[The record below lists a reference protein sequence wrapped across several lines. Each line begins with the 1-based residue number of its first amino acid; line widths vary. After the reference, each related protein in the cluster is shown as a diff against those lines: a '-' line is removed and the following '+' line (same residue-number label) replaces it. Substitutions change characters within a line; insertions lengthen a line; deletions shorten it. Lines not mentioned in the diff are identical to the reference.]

1 MRALKKV
8 VFTALSFLAVISA
21 IAQEKGTLKGVVLS
35 KEDGQ
40 TIIGAN
46 VIWVADRSV
55 GAATDFDG
63 NYSISL
69 PAGEQEVE
77 YSAVGLG
84 SQTKKVTIVAGQ
96 TTTLNVTLSV
106 QAQEMGAVV
115 VSAGKFEQKVEDL
128 TVSVEIINPSLVEN
142 KGTVNAETAIEQT
155 PGVTIVDSEP
165 QIRSG
170 SGYSFG
176 AGSRVQI
183 LVDDLPMLSG
193 DAGRPS
199 WGFIPVENLE
209 QIEVIKGAS
218 SVLYGSAALNGIINI
233 RTAYPK
239 AEPQTKI
246 NYQFGV
252 YSAPKRKAAKWWDNG
267 NPAFTNLNFFHSRK
281 IGNLDLVIGGSGLL
295 DDGHVGPAQI
305 QDPNDT
311 TQFIFPKSGTFT
323 NVKNNEGTYE
333 KRGRI
338 NGNIRYRSKKHEG
351 LSYGVNFNFMK
362 SRSKGSLLWMD
373 SDTNIYRPFPGSDT
387 ETKQTTFNVDPFLTI
402 YGRVNHNR
410 HSIRTRIFHQN
421 NDNDNNQA
429 NQNYV
434 YFGEYQFQRRVKSIN
449 GLTITAGAM
458 GQFSQSEAPLYQGD
472 ADGDGKNQAT
482 NFAGYAQ
489 VDKKFWDKLNVSL
502 GMRYE
507 YFKINDEEGQGQ
519 PVFRSGLSYKV
530 FKETYLRASFGQ
542 GFRFPTIAERFIQTT
557 VGGMNIFPSDNLEPE
572 KSFSAELGIKQG
584 LKVGKF
590 YAYLDVAG
598 FIQQYSNTIEFTFG
612 KWGTDSVFGPSP
624 FNPNVIVYDPV
635 ASIAKNIGFRSV
647 NTGST
652 RVTGLDVSLLGQ
664 GKFNDNFGL
673 NVLAGYTFTV
683 PVTLDPHAP
692 FSAQDQRSAEDSL
705 VTNYVNTSL
714 DTTNNILK
722 YRFQHLVKAD
732 VEITVFRF
740 AIGFSARYYSFM
752 QNVDKIFYDLDEGD
766 LGPLVGFQDIGI
778 VNWRGDEI
786 VPGTESNPAY
796 NFGKNKSGDWVADG
810 RVSYE
815 ISKSSKIALIVS
827 NVFNR
832 EYAVRPLAINP
843 TRTTALQ
850 YTLKF

>member
-1 MRALKKV
+1 MRVFKRV
-8 VFTALSFLAVISA
+8 VFTALSLVAFLFAT
-21 IAQEKGTLKGVVLS
+21 AQEKGTLTGVVIS
-35 KEDGQ
+35 KEDGL
-40 TIIGAN
+40 TVIGAN
-46 VIWVADRSV
+46 VVWVTDRSV
-55 GAATDFDG
+55 GSPTDLDG
-63 NYSISL
+63 KYTLSL
-69 PAGEQEVE
+69 PAGEQTVE
-77 YSAVGLG
+77 FSAVGLG
-84 SQTKKVTIVAGQ
+84 NQTKTVTIEAGK
-96 TTTLNVTLSV
+96 TTTLNITLSV

-142 KGTVNAETAIEQT
+142 KGTVNAQTAIEQT

-246 NYQFGV
+246 NYQIGA
-252 YSAPKRKAAKWWDNG
+252 YSAPNREAAKWWTKG
-267 NPAFTNLNFFHSRK
+267 NPIFTNLNFFHSRK
-281 IGNLDLVIGGSGLL
+281 IGNLDIVIGGSGLL
-295 DDGHVGPAQI
+295 DDGHVGPALI
-305 QDPNDT
+305 EDT
-311 TQFIFPKSGTFT
+311 VNNTTYFPESGTFT

-351 LSYGVNFNFMK
+351 LSYGVNFNYMR

-387 ETKQTTFNVDPFLTI
+387 ETKQTTFNIDPFLTI

-410 HSIRTRIFHQN
+410 HSIRTRVFHQN

-429 NQNYV
+429 NLNYV

-449 GLTITAGAM
+449 GLTITAGGM

-472 ADGDGKNQAT
+472 PDGDGKNQAM
-482 NFAGYAQ
+482 NFAAYGQ
-489 VDKKFWDKLNVSL
+489 IDKKFWDKLNLSL
-502 GMRYE
+502 GVRYE
-507 YFKINDEEGQGQ
+507 YFKINDEQGQGQ

-530 FKETYLRASFGQ
+530 LKETYLRASFGQ
-542 GFRFPTIAERFIQTT
+542 GFRFPTIAERFIRTT
-557 VGGMNIFPSDNLEPE
+557 VGGMNIFPSDNLDPE
-572 KSFSAELGIKQG
+572 KSFSVELGIKQG

-590 YAYLDVAG
+590 FAYLDVAG
-598 FIQQYSNTIEFTFG
+598 FMQQYQNTIEFTFG
-612 KWGTDSVFGPSP
+612 KWGTDSVYGPSP
-624 FNPNVIVYDPV
+624 FNPNQIIYDPI
-635 ASIAKNIGFRSV
+635 ASISRNIGFRSV

-652 RVTGLDVSLLGQ
+652 RVTGIDISLLGQ
-664 GKFNDNFGL
+664 GKFNENFGL
-673 NVLAGYTFTV
+673 NVLAGYTYTV

-692 FSAQDQRSAEDSL
+692 FSAQDQRAVEDDL

-722 YRFQHLVKAD
+722 YRFQHLVKCD
-732 VEITVFRF
+732 LELTIYDF
-740 AIGFSARYYSFM
+740 AVGFSVRYYSYM

-766 LGPLVGFQDIGI
+766 LGAIVNFDNIGI

-786 VPGTESNPAY
+786 VPGTESNPSY
-796 NFGKNKSGDWVADG
+796 NFGKNKPGDWVADG
-810 RVSYE
+810 RISYN
-815 ISKSSKIALIVS
+815 IGKTSKIAFIV
-827 NVFNR
+827 NNIFNR
-832 EYAVRPLAINP
+832 EYAVRPLAINAP
-843 TRTTALQ
+843 RTTSLQ